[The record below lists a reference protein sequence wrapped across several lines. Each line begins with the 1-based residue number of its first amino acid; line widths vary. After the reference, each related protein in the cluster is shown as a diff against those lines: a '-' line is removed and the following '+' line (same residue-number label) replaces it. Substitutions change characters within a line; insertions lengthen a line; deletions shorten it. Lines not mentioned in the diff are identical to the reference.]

1 MVETSMLK
9 AKICDYQIKDLAA
22 SEVDLLM
29 SICDSRGYGVVVIAN
44 FIEKMQNLAQESEN
58 ETKLRWFANTV
69 GHQGINLRMEL
80 NRFDTK
86 KAGQIT
92 LMQFKK
98 AIKGMAL
105 A

>member
-44 FIEKMQNLAQESEN
+44 FIEKMQNLA
-58 ETKLRWFANTV
+58 
-69 GHQGINLRMEL
+69 
-80 NRFDTK
+80 
-86 KAGQIT
+86 
-92 LMQFKK
+92 
-98 AIKGMAL
+98 
-105 A
+105 